1 MTPESVDSL
10 LEVWPIF
17 EAFQLGYVAK
27 GLVLEQ
33 EKNVFAP
40 SPGGTSA
47 GATATAKPVRR
58 RARTALRG

>member
-10 LEVWPIF
+10 LEVWPFF